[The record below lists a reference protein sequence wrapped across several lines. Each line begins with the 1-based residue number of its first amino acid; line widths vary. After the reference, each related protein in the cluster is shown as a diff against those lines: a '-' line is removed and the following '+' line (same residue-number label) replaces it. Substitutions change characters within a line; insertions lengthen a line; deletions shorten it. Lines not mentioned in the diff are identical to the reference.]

1 MTCGSLNVNTTDPA
15 MKLFTSTKL
24 ITRSL
29 FLIAMMAFT
38 LPSTS
43 VAQDDDKFGPDPD
56 KCKMNISL
64 YREYFKQKNYDDA
77 LPGWRAALAICP
89 KGSKN
94 IYLNGTKLVAHMME
108 KEEEGSD
115 RWNALRDTMMLVYDM
130 RIEHFG
136 QEGFVLGR
144 KGMDQYSMYDD
155 PQVAYETLNKALD
168 LLGNKMEANSCI
180 RLFQSS
186 LKMAKSKVIERD
198 VVFDLYDKIIP
209 VIDHN
214 LTDGEEKTKK
224 YYQKAKDIVNSNF
237 EKIADCESYIALNKP
252 KIAANP
258 GDSVLLLKVVKFM
271 TKRKCTSDPFF
282 LEASELLYK
291 VDPSADAAYGLYEG
305 YVKKKDYGTAKTFI
319 TEAADLAVDNETKA
333 DYTFKLAN
341 LQYHAKQYA
350 AARTTSNKAASLKP
364 GWGEPYILIA
374 DMYYATARSC
384 GSNECDQAYGYW
396 AAADMYS
403 KAKNTDSSVA
413 GKANT
418 GLGKCNAA
426 FPTQE
431 KCFFYSIEKGASVTV
446 GGWIGVTTTARF
458 Q

>member
-1 MTCGSLNVNTTDPA
+1 M
-15 MKLFTSTKL
+15 KL
-24 ITRSL
+24 ITFSKLITKSL
-29 FLIAMMAFT
+29 FLFAMVGFAI
-38 LPSTS
+38 PSIS
-43 VAQDDDKFGPDPD
+43 IAQDDAKFGSNPD
-56 KCKMNISL
+56 KCKENISL

-77 LPGWRAALAICP
+77 LPGWRGALAMCP
-89 KGSKN
+89 KGTKN
-94 IYLNGTKLVAHMME
+94 IYLNGTKLVMHMME
-108 KEEEGSD
+108 KEEKGTD
-115 RWNALRDTMMLVYDM
+115 RWNSLRDTLMMVYDM

-155 PQVAYETLNKALD
+155 PQVAYETLTKALNI
-168 LLGNKMEANSCI
+168 LGNKMEANSCI

-186 LKMAKSKVIERD
+186 LKMAKKKVIERD
-198 VVFDLYDKIIP
+198 VVFDLYDKIMP
-209 VIDHN
+209 VIEHN

-224 YYQKAKDIVNSNF
+224 YFEKAKGIINSNF

-258 GDSVLLLKVVKFM
+258 GDSALLLKVVKFM
-271 TKRKCTSDPFF
+271 TKRKCASDPFF
-282 LEASELLYK
+282 LEASELLYA

-305 YVKKKDYGTAKTFI
+305 YIKKKDYPTAKKFI
-319 TEAADLAVDNETKA
+319 TEAADLAADDETKA

-350 AARTTSNKAASLKP
+350 AARANSNKAASLRP

-403 KAKNTDSSVA
+403 KAKNTDPSA
-413 GKANT
+413 AEKANK
-418 GLGKCNAA
+418 GLGKCSAA
-426 FPTQE
+426 YPTQE
-431 KCFFYSIEKGASVTV
+431 KCFFYNIEKGALVTV
-446 GGWIGVTTTARF
+446 GGWIGASTTARF

>member
-1 MTCGSLNVNTTDPA
+1 MVGFA
-15 MKLFTSTKL
+15 
-24 ITRSL
+24 I
-29 FLIAMMAFT
+29 
-38 LPSTS
+38 PSIS
-43 VAQDDDKFGPDPD
+43 IAQDDAKFGSNPD
-56 KCKMNISL
+56 KCKENISL

-77 LPGWRAALAICP
+77 LPGWRGALAMCP
-89 KGSKN
+89 KGTKN
-94 IYLNGTKLVAHMME
+94 IYLNGTKLVMHMME
-108 KEEEGSD
+108 KEEKGTD
-115 RWNALRDTMMLVYDM
+115 RWNSLRDTLMMVYDM

-155 PQVAYETLNKALD
+155 PQVAYETLTKALNI
-168 LLGNKMEANSCI
+168 LGNKMEANSCI

-186 LKMAKSKVIERD
+186 LKMAKKKVIERD
-198 VVFDLYDKIIP
+198 VVFDLYDKIMP
-209 VIDHN
+209 VIEHN

-224 YYQKAKDIVNSNF
+224 YFEKAKGIINSNF

-258 GDSVLLLKVVKFM
+258 GDSALLLKVVKFM
-271 TKRKCTSDPFF
+271 TKRKCASDPFF
-282 LEASELLYK
+282 LEASELLYA

-305 YVKKKDYGTAKTFI
+305 YIKKKDYPTAKKFI
-319 TEAADLAVDNETKA
+319 TEAADLAADDETKA

-350 AARTTSNKAASLKP
+350 AARANSNKAASLRP

-403 KAKNTDSSVA
+403 KAKNTDPSA
-413 GKANT
+413 AEKANK
-418 GLGKCNAA
+418 GLGKCSAA
-426 FPTQE
+426 YPTQE
-431 KCFFYSIEKGASVTV
+431 KCFFYNIEKGALVTV
-446 GGWIGVTTTARF
+446 GGWIGASTTARF